1 MLESFCKSWTCA
13 DRSSQ
18 GSAFD
23 VAYLG
28 TSSESATPFQV
39 GSITS
44 SSQDREDSLPS
55 GCKVPWT
62 RRESRPFIMPTLTV
76 PERRR
81 LTARLSGVLV
91 LLGVSL
97 FINYVDRGN
106 LSIAAPM
113 LKDELGISAA
123 QLGVLLSAFFWTY
136 ACLQLVSG
144 WLVDRLNVN
153 WVIAGGFFLWSAATA
168 GTGTVHAFWTLFVVR
183 LMLGIGESVAYPSYS
198 KIIALHFPE
207 EHRGLANAVIS
218 AGLLLGPGFGILM
231 GGMLMAR
238 FGWRP
243 FFIVLGLV
251 SLLWLIP
258 WLKWMPAAGD
268 ATHVDVSDAPNLS
281 EFLRLRSAWGTC
293 LGLFCSN
300 YVNYFLITWLPFFL
314 VREWHFSMDRM
325 ARIGGAAYLLG
336 ACFATLSGW
345 LSDRWIMS
353 GATPTR
359 VRKTFTGGG
368 LALAGIFL
376 GLSAIS
382 GPVFSVA
389 ILILGVV
396 FFSLSASNI
405 WAITQTLAGPQAAG
419 RWTGFQNFAGNL
431 AGVVA
436 PAITGLVL
444 NRTGHFYW
452 AFWILTAIA
461 LMGTASWVF
470 LIGPVEQVVW
480 QKKLRPEAVSH
491 NY

>member
-1 MLESFCKSWTCA
+1 M
-13 DRSSQ
+13 D
-18 GSAFD
+18 
-23 VAYLG
+23 
-28 TSSESATPFQV
+28 SER
-39 GSITS
+39 ITA
-44 SSQDREDSLPS
+44 L
-55 GCKVPWT
+55 V
-62 RRESRPFIMPTLTV
+62 MPTPRLL
-76 PERRR
+76 ERKG
-81 LTARLSGVLV
+81 LTARLSVV
-91 LLGVSL
+91 LLLLGISV

-106 LSIAAPM
+106 LAIAAPM

-136 ACLQLVSG
+136 ACLQVVSG

-153 WVIAGGFFLWSAATA
+153 WVLAGGFFLWSAATA
-168 GTGTVHAFWTLFVVR
+168 GTGIVHAFWALFALR
-183 LMLGIGESVAYPSYS
+183 LILGIGESVAYPSYS

-218 AGLLLGPGFGILM
+218 AGLVLGPGFGILI
-231 GGMLMAR
+231 GGTLIAR

-258 WLKWMPAAGD
+258 WLRWMPASGD
-268 ATHVDVSDAPNLS
+268 ATHLIMSGAPNLS
-281 EFLRLRSAWGTC
+281 EFLRLRSAWGTSV
-293 LGLFCSN
+293 GLFCGN
-300 YVNYFLITWLPFFL
+300 YVNYFLITWLPFYL
-314 VREWHFSMDRM
+314 VRERHFSMDRM

-345 LSDRWIMS
+345 LSDRWIIS

-376 GLSAIS
+376 GLSAVR
-382 GPVFSVA
+382 GPAFSVTM
-389 ILILGVV
+389 LILGMV
-396 FFSLSASNI
+396 FFGVSASNI

-419 RWTGFQNFAGNL
+419 RWTGFQNFTGNL

-452 AFWILTAIA
+452 AFCILTAVA
-461 LMGTASWVF
+461 LTGTASWVF

-480 QKKLRPEAVSH
+480 QKKLHSEPVSP
-491 NY
+491 